1 MTPPLDGRHDP
12 RRRDAQPAETVNPG
26 RGTIA
31 APPTATPKGDLDMRR
46 TWWIIPVLLLATVS
60 LSMFAGDTSKCSA
73 GTDDCLKKM
82 VQKYQ
87 QAGWLG
93 IEKEKGPDGP
103 VVAAVVPG
111 SPAEAAGF
119 KAGDVIVAINGVD
132 INDANKEALKKA
144 TANSAPG
151 AEMTYTVRRQGALAK
166 LTVRLG
172 KVPDDV
178 MAQWIGEHMLKA
190 HVPATTVEA
199 R

>member
-1 MTPPLDGRHDP
+1 
-12 RRRDAQPAETVNPG
+12 
-26 RGTIA
+26 
-31 APPTATPKGDLDMRR
+31 MRR

-60 LSMFAGDTSKCSA
+60 LSIFAGSTHGCQASA
-73 GTDDCLKKM
+73 DDCLKKL

-119 KAGDVIVAINGVD
+119 KAGDVIVAINGID

-144 TANSAPG
+144 TANTAPG

-166 LTVRLG
+166 LSVRLG
-172 KVPDDV
+172 KVPEEV
-178 MAQWIGEHMLKA
+178 MAQWIGEHMLEE
-190 HVPATTVEA
+190 HVPATTAEA

>member
-1 MTPPLDGRHDP
+1 MTPPPTGRHDP
-12 RRRDAQPAETVNPG
+12 RRRDAQPAGTVNPG

-31 APPTATPKGDLDMRR
+31 APPAATLKGDLDMRR

-60 LSMFAGDTSKCSA
+60 LSMLAGDTTKCSA

-82 VQKYQ
+82 AQKYQ
-87 QAGWLG
+87 QTGWLG
-93 IEKEKGPDGP
+93 IEKEKGQDGP
-103 VVAAVVPG
+103 VVAAVAPG

-119 KAGDVIVAINGVD
+119 KVGDVIVAINGVEL
-132 INDANKEALKKA
+132 NDANKEPLKKA
-144 TANSAPG
+144 TANTGPG
-151 AEMTYTVRRQGALAK
+151 AEMTYTVKRQGAKATLTARLA
-166 LTVRLG
+166 

-190 HVPATTVEA
+190 HVPTTTVEA